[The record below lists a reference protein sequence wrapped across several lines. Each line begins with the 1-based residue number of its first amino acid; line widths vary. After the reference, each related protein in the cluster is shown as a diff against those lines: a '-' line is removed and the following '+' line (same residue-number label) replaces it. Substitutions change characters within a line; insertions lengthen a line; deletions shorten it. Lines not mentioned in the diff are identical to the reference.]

1 MGIAKNV
8 SWCDPTGARPE
19 AAKLKWTLIRGK
31 RVAVIAGLV
40 AVVTVVVAVGV
51 ILTCT
56 GWIFA
61 VIRQRSRRKKALSD
75 QCPEGCI
82 DLSSPSSYW
91 NTIARPH
98 PGTPVSSCE
107 NDLVVGA
114 KSDTQLDLCR
124 AIPSII

>member
-56 GWIFA
+56 GCIFA
-61 VIRQRSRRKKALSD
+61 VIRQRSRRRKALSD
-75 QCPEGCI
+75 RCHRRMC
-82 DLSSPSSYW
+82 
-91 NTIARPH
+91 
-98 PGTPVSSCE
+98 
-107 NDLVVGA
+107 
-114 KSDTQLDLCR
+114 
-124 AIPSII
+124 